1 MNYYVATPTG
11 QHEGPFTV
19 EELIRR
25 GITPDTL
32 VYNNELGDWTK
43 ASMVP
48 EIVKCMYGNPA
59 QNPVGNNQPPYS
71 QPSTPGYQQ
80 YNSQPSS
87 PYATPQVTPKTW
99 LAESILVT
107 LFCCLPF
114 GIVGIIKAAS
124 VDSLFKAGDYE
135 GAQRASQAA
144 GKWTKIG
151 FFCGLAVYV
160 IYFIIVLIAGFE
172 SLN

>member
-1 MNYYVATPTG
+1 MTYYVATPTG

-19 EELIRR
+19 EELVHR

-32 VYNNELGDWTK
+32 VYNNSLSGWTK

-48 EIVKCMYGNPA
+48 EIANQLYGVPA
-59 QNPVGNNQPPYS
+59 QPAYA
-71 QPSTPGYQQ
+71 PGYQQ
-80 YNSQPSS
+80 IS
-87 PYATPQVTPKTW
+87 PGNMPAVAPKTW

-114 GIVGIIKAAS
+114 GIVGIVKASS
-124 VDSLFKAGDYE
+124 VDSLFRAGDYE

-151 FFCGLAVYV
+151 FFCGLAVVV
-160 IYFIIVLIAGFE
+160 IYLIIGLCAGFSAMYE
-172 SLN
+172 

>member
-1 MNYYVATPTG
+1 MTYYVATPTG

-19 EELIRR
+19 EELVNR

-32 VYNNELGDWTK
+32 VYNSSLSGWTK

-48 EIVKCMYGNPA
+48 EIANHLSGVHAQPA
-59 QNPVGNNQPPYS
+59 FA
-71 QPSTPGYQQ
+71 PGYQQ
-80 YNSQPSS
+80 FAPANVP
-87 PYATPQVTPKTW
+87 AVAPKTW

-114 GIVGIIKAAS
+114 GIVGIVKASS
-124 VDSLFKAGDYE
+124 VDSLYRAGDYE
-135 GAQRASQAA
+135 GAQMASQAA

-151 FFCGLAVYV
+151 FFCGLAVV
-160 IYFIIVLIAGFE
+160 GIYLLIGLGAGFSALYE
-172 SLN
+172 